1 MKKIYEVHEY
11 SRETHTGRRIK
22 VCASPD
28 AVIRFIT
35 DNNHPRFVLTE
46 LNYDIPLKED
56 MFSDGIVLKRKDTY
70 AKERNAG
77 PFLGITFEEC
87 SENVTREDYDYIN
100 QVFTSEEYKYYIVFE
115 QELYE

>member
-11 SRETHTGRRIK
+11 SHETHTGRRIK

-70 AKERNAG
+70 AKERNAE
-77 PFLGITFEEC
+77 PFLGVPFEKV
-87 SENVTREDYDYIN
+87 SGSMTRKEYDELNNMFKID
-100 QVFTSEEYKYYIVFE
+100 EYKYFIVFE
-115 QELYE
+115 QKLYE